1 MSLRLP
7 LRLIFFVFAGILL
20 FTTCSS
26 FPGSK
31 PSTLTTSQLENLR
44 KSKGNYHFSG
54 RILFKHPK
62 GKHSGEL
69 ALQISRNSELK
80 LSIFTPFVGSLIYEL
95 RASNNK
101 ILILNFQEKNFV
113 LADNNQET
121 RQTWL
126 GMDISLTELKWL
138 ILGQLPEKTPAW
150 RRKKL
155 SGGELL
161 LTQGTTEIRLRFNA
175 SGQIETMHKFLEG
188 LLEFR
193 ARIPIYQKHY
203 DLPFPRKISI
213 EDYSGNSKWLMVF
226 SEIQT
231 PSGTMKALDLKPP
244 PNLRQLKSNQ

>member
-20 FTTCSS
+20 FTGCSS

-113 LADNNQET
+113 LADNNQQV

-138 ILGQLPEKTPAW
+138 ILGQIPEKTPNW
-150 RRKKL
+150 QRKKL
-155 SGGELL
+155 ADGELL
-161 LTQGTTEIRLRFNA
+161 LTQGSAEIRLRFNA
-175 SGQIETMHKFLEG
+175 SGQIESMHKSLEG
-188 LLEFR
+188 LLEYQ
-193 ARIPIYQKHY
+193 AKIPLYQKHY
-203 DLPFPRKISI
+203 NLPFPRKISI
-213 EDYSGNSKWLMVF
+213 EDYSGTNKWLMVF
-226 SEIQT
+226 NEIET
-231 PSGTMKALDLKPP
+231 PSGTMKSLDFTPP
-244 PNLRQLKSNQ
+244 PDMQPLLRDQ